1 MNNNHTNKVNNVSY
15 SVLSSEFEGLL
26 IVAKRELNTYKLFIS
41 KDLLGCCDKKEVYDP
56 FITNN
61 MIMFIE
67 GVGNGLYRRFFD
79 GYLVYRVIES

>member
-1 MNNNHTNKVNNVSY
+1 MDHSNTEKATNVSY
-15 SVLSSEFEGLL
+15 CVLSSEFDGVL
-26 IVAKRELNTYKLFIS
+26 IVAKRELNTYKLFICKKLFS
-41 KDLLGCCDKKEVYDP
+41 SLDHKDYDP

-79 GYLVYRVIES
+79 GYLVDRVIES

>member
-1 MNNNHTNKVNNVSY
+1 MNNTPNEKASNVSY
-15 SVLSSEFEGLL
+15 CVLSSEFDGLL

-41 KDLLGCCDKKEVYDP
+41 SQLLDSLDKKDYDP

-79 GYLVYRVIES
+79 GYLVDRVIAS

>member
-79 GYLVYRVIES
+79 GYLVDRVIES